1 MLTTYSARQRDCSV
15 LPSSADCECRRESS
29 PRRAFLMYP
38 NHQRTI
44 QRVIDHFQPDPSILA
59 LIIGG
64 SVAKGWAAETSDV
77 DIMLVVTDEEFA
89 RRSASGDMLY
99 FTRDFCD
106 YEGGYVDGKFVDMAF
121 LNEVADHGNEIAR
134 AAFLSVQIAFS
145 RDPALEALVRRI
157 PVYPEA
163 ERDAKLRAFF
173 SQIIVANWFVGEAA
187 KRGDSY
193 LMAHAVSEFG
203 LYAGRLILAYN
214 RMLYPYHKWLMHEV
228 ARAPEKPPQF
238 IEMLDALL

>member
-29 PRRAFLMYP
+29 PRRVFQMYA

-44 QRVIDHFQPDPSILA
+44 QRVSEHFQADPTISA

-89 RRSASGDMLY
+89 RRSASGEMLY

-106 YEGGYVDGKFVDMAF
+106 YEGGYVDGKFVDVPF
-121 LNEVADHGNEIAR
+121 LEEIA
-134 AAFLSVQIAFS
+134 
-145 RDPALEALVRRI
+145 D
-157 PVYPEA
+157 
-163 ERDAKLRAFF
+163 
-173 SQIIVANWFVGEAA
+173 
-187 KRGDSY
+187 
-193 LMAHAVSEFG
+193 
-203 LYAGRLILAYN
+203 
-214 RMLYPYHKWLMHEV
+214 
-228 ARAPEKPPQF
+228 
-238 IEMLDALL
+238 